1 MKQNKTEKLT
11 KEMKVWLLKTLQLG
25 TISTETVKEFFNM
38 CEVVQVELTPGER
51 DQRIAYLKSKL
62 LNE

>member
-25 TISTETVKEFFNM
+25 TISTETVKEFF
-38 CEVVQVELTPGER
+38 
-51 DQRIAYLKSKL
+51 
-62 LNE
+62 

>member
-38 CEVVQVELTPGER
+38 CTVVQIEMTPEER
-51 DQRIAYLKSKL
+51 EKKIAYLKSKL

>member
-38 CEVVQVELTPGER
+38 CEVVQVELTPEER
-51 DQRIAYLKSKL
+51 EKKIAYLKSKL